1 MIKKLLFTAL
11 LILGFSC
18 QDLEFA
24 KKPKPLLEE
33 EVMVDILTDLA
44 IYDAALSLNE
54 YKLRKFD
61 QDMNKYLLRKY
72 EVDSSVLAQNI
83 AYYNENYEVNQTIYK
98 QVGERIDAKRVY
110 FDSIRKLNDS
120 IKRLNSEKGRDS
132 LEKKFIKEIKRKEN

>member
-18 QDLEFA
+18 QDLELA